1 MFDDDWKKNNTDK
14 INPTVCNA
22 QINNTKPKIF
32 RRNRL
37 DRRKEGA
44 AISSGED
51 ICKLTCVILEI

>member
-14 INPTVCNA
+14 NNPTVCNA

-37 DRRKEGA
+37 DSRKQGRQQYLLEKTF
-44 AISSGED
+44 IS
-51 ICKLTCVILEI
+51 